1 MGPEYLGMPSTAKK
15 SQSYGHFPYLPYGF
29 IKSQDILLKSPN
41 HEYRRGKMWLDVAAK
56 YLIVWV
62 VGNSL
67 HVAHRV
73 RGLQSVHLLPPP
85 IHPRLFSTSNSWTLL
100 GAPLTSGCTHCTA
113 CIYWSTCSRSQKT
126 TSFAFINVSW
136 ESTNQEINIA
146 RDTTDPETWVI
157 FSTPGGATCQNQD
170 TCRHGLLSLTSKS
183 WLTGSCILHFR
194 FATFLKIWFV
204 FHSNMH
210 FLICYKL
217 VQNLVIRWRHMHW
230 FQSWPPG
237 CVTCIATLPWNAL
250 LALSVSIE
258 FVSSSARVT

>member
-100 GAPLTSGCTHCTA
+100 SVPLTSGCTHCTA
-113 CIYWSTCSRSQKT
+113 CIYWPTCSRSQNT
-126 TSFAFINVSW
+126 SSFAFINVSW

-170 TCRHGLLSLTSKS
+170 TCRQGLLSLTSKS
-183 WLTGSCILHFR
+183 WLTGSCISPFQICNIS
-194 FATFLKIWFV
+194 K
-204 FHSNMH
+204 N
-210 FLICYKL
+210 LICISFKYAFPDLLQVGSKFGHQVTSHALVPKL
-217 VQNLVIRWRHMHW
+217 ATRLCHLH
-230 FQSWPPG
+230 
-237 CVTCIATLPWNAL
+237 CHIALECPFD
-250 LALSVSIE
+250 I
-258 FVSSSARVT
+258 